1 MSSPIPLHSICPGVP
16 ADHAAHVSSPSHIWA
31 ARPGH
36 AIQTKQLT
44 KHQTKKERRNRSRL
58 TAAAVNYRDQSAY
71 SRGGSC
77 AVQRDSRH
85 SPPASHLQSRNRTT
99 TIHPQSK
106 VFLSVLASSDSA
118 RYPPQATTTTAVP
131 DPVAPAAVVAGLYA
145 AGGDDRQLCP
155 YVDGAV

>member
-44 KHQTKKERRNRSRL
+44 KHQPKKLKKNPL
-58 TAAAVNYRDQSAY
+58 TAAAAVNYQDQSAC

-85 SPPASHLQSRNRTT
+85 SPPASHLQSHTRTT

-118 RYPPQATTTTAVP
+118 RYPPQATTTTVVP
-131 DPVAPAAVVAGLYA
+131 GPVALAAVVAGLNA